1 MNFIKENLLTII
13 LVMLIII
20 IISGIGIF
28 CWKVIQV
35 EDETSNITIAENY
48 NPINNINQNLPEDN
62 DEANKNIT
70 INNNYINMSKYYLST
85 THGRVAE
92 IYNKMLDSLGKQKYI
107 VETSNGSDCKKST
120 IDLNKMCFL
129 SEYDNFYE
137 CWAYTGGLQK
147 KYKYIYSTGETEKNS
162 ENSLSMKSDADF
174 VAFAVD
180 FEITD
185 EDYKWN
191 YEYNENVSR
200 NGYQCYEIVANW
212 NGDFNNY
219 SGENVRWDGIRKLY
233 IDMETYK
240 LIEYE
245 SSSYINDTI
254 GYSTYSKF
262 YEYSD
267 DNLQIPKDAENYIF
281 N

>member
-1 MNFIKENLLTII
+1 MSFIKENLITII
-13 LVMLIII
+13 LILLIII
-20 IISGIGIF
+20 VILGVGIF
-28 CWKVIQV
+28 CWKIMQV
-35 EDETSNITIAENY
+35 EDKTSNITIAENY
-48 NPINNINQNLPEDN
+48 TPINTINQNLAKDN
-62 DEANKNIT
+62 NGVKENIT
-70 INNNYINMSKYYLST
+70 FNNNYINMSKYYLSKS
-85 THGRVAE
+85 HGKVAE
-92 IYNKMLDSLGKQKYI
+92 IYNNMLDSLGKQKYI
-107 VETSNGSDCKKST
+107 VETSNGSDCIKTT

-137 CWAYTGGLQK
+137 CWAYTGGLEK
-147 KYKYIYSTGETEKNS
+147 KYKYNYSTGETEKNS
-162 ENSLSMKSDADF
+162 EVSLWMKSDADF

-212 NGDFNNY
+212 NGDFISY
-219 SGENVRWDGIRKLY
+219 SGKNERWDGTYKLY
-233 IDMETYK
+233 IDMETYN

-245 SSSYINDTI
+245 STAYINDTI

-262 YEYSD
+262 YDYSD
-267 DNLQIPKDAENYIF
+267 NNLQIPKDAQDFIY
-281 N
+281 